1 MGAKY
6 DYTWSF
12 KEPSILEVVFDDI
25 MLVDSS
31 MSFIESQ
38 GFFKY
43 KISLRDSIS
52 NYEPSSTSTYIY
64 FDFNEPIIT
73 NSPEINFYSNLE
85 ASLEIINDSSS
96 QSAYLNII
104 SVTPPY
110 SILWSNGDT
119 SQFSEN
125 IPIGSSNVTLI
136 DDRNCIFYD
145 TFTIDCPKQLHRHF
159 LKPHVDHI
167 IGMVKLILK
176 VVYTNIQDKMITIIQ

>member
-1 MGAKY
+1 MSFKVIGDSH

-73 NSPEINFYSNLE
+73 NSPKIE
-85 ASLEIINDSSS
+85 
-96 QSAYLNII
+96 
-104 SVTPPY
+104 
-110 SILWSNGDT
+110 
-119 SQFSEN
+119 
-125 IPIGSSNVTLI
+125 
-136 DDRNCIFYD
+136 
-145 TFTIDCPKQLHRHF
+145 F
-159 LKPHVDHI
+159 LF
-167 IGMVKLILK
+167 
-176 VVYTNIQDKMITIIQ
+176 

>member
-1 MGAKY
+1 M
-6 DYTWSF
+6 T
-12 KEPSILEVVFDDI
+12 
-25 MLVDSS
+25 
-31 MSFIESQ
+31 
-38 GFFKY
+38 
-43 KISLRDSIS
+43 
-52 NYEPSSTSTYIY
+52 
-64 FDFNEPIIT
+64 
-73 NSPEINFYSNLE
+73 
-85 ASLEIINDSSS
+85 SS

-136 DDRNCIFYD
+136 DNRNCIFYD
-145 TFTIDCPKQLHRHF
+145 TFTIDCPETITSTF

-176 VVYTNIQDKMITIIQ
+176 VGYTNIQNKMITIIQ

>member
-1 MGAKY
+1 MGVSH

-12 KEPSILEVVFDDI
+12 KEPSILEVVFDDDI

-104 SVTPPY
+104 SITPPY

-119 SQFSEN
+119 SQFSEKY
-125 IPIGSSNVTLI
+125 SYW
-136 DDRNCIFYD
+136 IFKCY
-145 TFTIDCPKQLHRHF
+145 FNR
-159 LKPHVDHI
+159 
-167 IGMVKLILK
+167 
-176 VVYTNIQDKMITIIQ
+176 